1 MQRKDSSSLFSQEL
15 RCSLGNLELRCGCR
29 PGEISKVG
37 LPAGESHSQFTGAG
51 DEGLKQRWMWEDQLG
66 AHGDHFGARW

>member
-15 RCSLGNLELRCGCR
+15 LCSLGNLESRCGCR

-37 LPAGESHSQFTGAG
+37 FPAGESHRQFTAAG
-51 DEGLKQRWMWEDQLG
+51 DEGQERRWTEKVQLG